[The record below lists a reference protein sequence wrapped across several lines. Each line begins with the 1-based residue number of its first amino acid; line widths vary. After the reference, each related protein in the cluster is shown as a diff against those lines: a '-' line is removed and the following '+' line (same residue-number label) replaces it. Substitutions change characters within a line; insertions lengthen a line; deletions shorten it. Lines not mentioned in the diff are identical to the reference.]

1 MLNRRHIRTKV
12 IQSIYSNSVEL
23 LDHSTL
29 KTYITKSSTTTLD
42 LLYCMI
48 DFIKEINIHFNNI
61 ESKKFSCSFVSQNP
75 YFFFFNKLNQ
85 KSFKRK
91 HIINWDLHL
100 NYIMD
105 LQSDFIEL
113 NKKYLELNKD
123 DNESKLSFFIESYS
137 GIIAESNMLYEFL
150 EDQNINWVNDFP
162 YVNSF
167 ILKNIEKIDIQN
179 TNSFH
184 LPSLFDYQDE
194 VEFGQDLFNNILTNN
209 EELKNHLIGRTP
221 NWDSERIAKID
232 YAILLTSIA
241 ELLYFPTIPP
251 KVTINEYIEIAKEF
265 SSPSSGKFINGV
277 IDKLIKD
284 LTEKGLIVKTCLLY
298 TSPSPRDGLLSRM
311 PSSA

>member
-113 NKKYLELNKD
+113 NKKFLELNKD
-123 DNESKLSFFIESYS
+123 DDESKLSFFIESYS

-194 VEFGQDLFNNILTNN
+194 VEFGQGLFNNILTNN

-241 ELLYFPTIPP
+241 ELLYFPSIPP

-284 LTEKGLIVKTCLLY
+284 LTEKGLIVKTG
-298 TSPSPRDGLLSRM
+298 RGLNS
-311 PSSA
+311 

>member
-1 MLNRRHIRTKV
+1 MLNRRHIRTIV

-23 LDHSTL
+23 LDRSTI
-29 KTYITKSSTTTLD
+29 KTFISKNASTTLD

-61 ESKKFSCSFVSQNP
+61 ESKNFSCTFVSQNP

-91 HIINWDLHL
+91 HIINWDLNL

-105 LQSDFIEL
+105 LQSDLIEL
-113 NKKYLELNKD
+113 NKEYVELNND
-123 DNESKLSFFIESYS
+123 ENENKLEFFMNSYS
-137 GIIAESNMLYEFL
+137 DIIAESDLLYDFL
-150 EDQNINWVNDFP
+150 EDQNLSWANDFP

-179 TNSFH
+179 PNSFH

-194 VEFGQDLFNNILTNN
+194 VKFGQDLFNYIINN
-209 EELKNHLIGRTP
+209 NDELKNHLIGRTP

-232 YAILLTSIA
+232 YAILITAIA
-241 ELLYFPTIPP
+241 ELLYFPSIPP
-251 KVTINEYIEIAKEF
+251 KVTMNEYIEIAKEF

-277 IDKLIKD
+277 IDSLIKD
-284 LTEKGLIVKTCLLY
+284 LTDKGLIVKTG
-298 TSPSPRDGLLSRM
+298 RGLIS
-311 PSSA
+311 

>member
-1 MLNRRHIRTKV
+1 MLNRRHIRTMV

-123 DNESKLSFFIESYS
+123 DDESKLSFFIESYS

-284 LTEKGLIVKTCLLY
+284 LTEKGLIVKTG
-298 TSPSPRDGLLSRM
+298 RGLIS
-311 PSSA
+311 

>member
-113 NKKYLELNKD
+113 NKKFLEINKD
-123 DNESKLSFFIESYS
+123 DDESKLSFFIESYS

-194 VEFGQDLFNNILTNN
+194 LEFGQDLFNNILTNN

-241 ELLYFPTIPP
+241 ELLYFPSIPP

-284 LTEKGLIVKTCLLY
+284 LTEKGLIVKTG
-298 TSPSPRDGLLSRM
+298 RGLIS
-311 PSSA
+311 

>member
-42 LLYCMI
+42 LLYCVI

-85 KSFKRK
+85 KSFNRK

-113 NKKYLELNKD
+113 NKKFLELNKD
-123 DNESKLSFFIESYS
+123 DDESKLSFFIESYS
-137 GIIAESNMLYEFL
+137 GVIAESNMLYEFL

-194 VEFGQDLFNNILTNN
+194 LEFGQDLFNNILTNN

-241 ELLYFPTIPP
+241 ELLYFPSIPP

-284 LTEKGLIVKTCLLY
+284 LTEKGLIVKTG
-298 TSPSPRDGLLSRM
+298 RGLIS
-311 PSSA
+311 

>member
-1 MLNRRHIRTKV
+1 MADDKLIDTEYLKQPITASFIKTV
-12 IQSIYSNSVEL
+12 YSFDDETTVPTYIYSGQ
-23 LDHSTL
+23 
-29 KTYITKSSTTTLD
+29 TKGGGLASWFPQSAAHLD
-42 LLYCMI
+42 L
-48 DFIKEINIHFNNI
+48 NN
-61 ESKKFSCSFVSQNP
+61 
-75 YFFFFNKLNQ
+75 
-85 KSFKRK
+85 
-91 HIINWDLHL
+91 
-100 NYIMD
+100 
-105 LQSDFIEL
+105 
-113 NKKYLELNKD
+113 D
-123 DNESKLSFFIESYS
+123 DDESKLSFFIESYS

-194 VEFGQDLFNNILTNN
+194 IEFGQDLFNNILANN
-209 EELKNHLIGRTP
+209 EGLKNHLIGRTP

-232 YAILLTSIA
+232 YAILITSIA
-241 ELLYFPTIPP
+241 ELLYFPSIPP

-284 LTEKGLIVKTCLLY
+284 LTERGLIVK
-298 TSPSPRDGLLSRM
+298 SGRGLIS
-311 PSSA
+311 

>member
-113 NKKYLELNKD
+113 NKKFLELNKD
-123 DNESKLSFFIESYS
+123 DDESKLSFFIESYS

-194 VEFGQDLFNNILTNN
+194 VEFGQGLFNNILTNN

-241 ELLYFPTIPP
+241 ELLYFPSIPP

-284 LTEKGLIVKTCLLY
+284 LTEKGLIVKTG
-298 TSPSPRDGLLSRM
+298 RGLIS
-311 PSSA
+311 

>member
-1 MLNRRHIRTKV
+1 MLNRRHIRTIV
-12 IQSIYSNSVEL
+12 IQSIYSNSIEL
-23 LDHSTL
+23 IDKRNL
-29 KTYITKSSTTTLD
+29 KSVITESTTTSLD

-91 HIINWDLHL
+91 QIIDWDLNL
-100 NYIMD
+100 NYIIE
-105 LQSDFIEL
+105 LQNDFIEL
-113 NKKYLELNKD
+113 NKRYLDIGENNKD
-123 DNESKLSFFIESYS
+123 LNLKFFIESYS
-137 GIIAESNMLYEFL
+137 EIIAESSLLYDFI

-167 ILKNIEKIDIQN
+167 ILKNIDKIDIQN
-179 TNSFH
+179 PDSFH

-194 VEFGQDLFNNILTNN
+194 INFGRELFNNILNN
-209 EELKNHLIGRTP
+209 NDQLKSHLKGRTP

-232 YAILLTSIA
+232 YAILVTSIA
-241 ELLYFPTIPP
+241 ELLYFPSIPP
-251 KVTINEYIEIAKEF
+251 KVTMNEYIEIAKEF

-284 LTEKGLIVKTCLLY
+284 FTNNGLIVKTG
-298 TSPSPRDGLLSRM
+298 RGLIS
-311 PSSA
+311 

>member
-1 MLNRRHIRTKV
+1 MLNRRHIRTIV

-42 LLYCMI
+42 LLYCII

-91 HIINWDLHL
+91 QIINWDLNL
-100 NYIMD
+100 NYIID
-105 LQSDFIEL
+105 LQSDFIVL
-113 NKKYLELNKD
+113 NKKYIDLDKDNNDGKLE
-123 DNESKLSFFIESYS
+123 FFIESYS
-137 GIIAESNMLYEFL
+137 DIIAESNLLYDFL

-162 YVNSF
+162 YVNSY
-167 ILKNIEKIDIQN
+167 IIKNIEKIDLQN
-179 TNSFH
+179 PSSFH
-184 LPSLFDYQDE
+184 LPTLFDYQDE
-194 VEFGQDLFNNILTNN
+194 VKFGQDLFNNILNNN

-221 NWDSERIAKID
+221 NWDSDRIAKID
-232 YAILLTSIA
+232 YAILITSIA
-241 ELLYFPTIPP
+241 ELLYFPSIPP

-277 IDKLIKD
+277 IDNLIRD
-284 LTEKGLIVKTCLLY
+284 LTEKGLIVKTG
-298 TSPSPRDGLLSRM
+298 RGLIS
-311 PSSA
+311 

>member
-1 MLNRRHIRTKV
+1 MLNRRHIRTIV

-42 LLYCMI
+42 LLYCII

-61 ESKKFSCSFVSQNP
+61 ESKKFSCPFVSQNP

-91 HIINWDLHL
+91 QIINWDFNL
-100 NYIMD
+100 NYIID

-113 NKKYLELNKD
+113 NKKYIDLDKDNNDGKLE
-123 DNESKLSFFIESYS
+123 FFIESYTD
-137 GIIAESNMLYEFL
+137 IIAESNLLYDFL

-162 YVNSF
+162 YVNSY
-167 ILKNIEKIDIQN
+167 IIKNIEKIDLQN
-179 TNSFH
+179 ASSFH

-194 VEFGQDLFNNILTNN
+194 VKFGQDLFNNILNN
-209 EELKNHLIGRTP
+209 DEELKNHLIGRTP
-221 NWDSERIAKID
+221 NWDSDRIAKID
-232 YAILLTSIA
+232 FAILITSIA
-241 ELLYFPTIPP
+241 ELLYFPSIPP

-277 IDKLIKD
+277 IDNLIRD
-284 LTEKGLIVKTCLLY
+284 LTEKGLIVKTG
-298 TSPSPRDGLLSRM
+298 RGLIS
-311 PSSA
+311 

>member
-1 MLNRRHIRTKV
+1 MLNRRHIRTIV

-23 LDHSTL
+23 LDRSTI
-29 KTYITKSSTTTLD
+29 KTFISKNASTTLD

-61 ESKKFSCSFVSQNP
+61 ESKNFSCTFVSQNP

-91 HIINWDLHL
+91 HIINWDLNL

-105 LQSDFIEL
+105 LQSDLIEL
-113 NKKYLELNKD
+113 NKEYVELNND
-123 DNESKLSFFIESYS
+123 ENENKLEFFLNSYS
-137 GIIAESNMLYEFL
+137 DIIAESDLLYDFL
-150 EDQNINWVNDFP
+150 EDQNLSWANDFP

-179 TNSFH
+179 PNSFH

-194 VEFGQDLFNNILTNN
+194 VKFGQDLFNYIINN
-209 EELKNHLIGRTP
+209 NDELKNHLIGRTP

-232 YAILLTSIA
+232 YAILITAIA
-241 ELLYFPTIPP
+241 ELLYFPSIPP
-251 KVTINEYIEIAKEF
+251 KVTMNEYIEIAKEF

-277 IDKLIKD
+277 IDSLIKD
-284 LTEKGLIVKTCLLY
+284 LTDKGLIVKTG
-298 TSPSPRDGLLSRM
+298 RGLIS
-311 PSSA
+311 

>member
-123 DNESKLSFFIESYS
+123 DDESKLSFFIESYS
-137 GIIAESNMLYEFL
+137 GIIADSNMLYDFF

-241 ELLYFPTIPP
+241 ELLYFPSIPP

-277 IDKLIKD
+277 IEKLIKD
-284 LTEKGLIVKTCLLY
+284 LTEKGLIVKTG
-298 TSPSPRDGLLSRM
+298 RGLIS
-311 PSSA
+311 

>member
-1 MLNRRHIRTKV
+1 MLNRRHIRTIV

-23 LDHSTL
+23 LDRSTI
-29 KTYITKSSTTTLD
+29 KTFISKNASTTLD

-61 ESKKFSCSFVSQNP
+61 ESKNFSCTFVSQNP

-91 HIINWDLHL
+91 HIINWDLNL

-105 LQSDFIEL
+105 LQSDLIEL
-113 NKKYLELNKD
+113 NKEYVELNND
-123 DNESKLSFFIESYS
+123 ENENKLEFFINSYS
-137 GIIAESNMLYEFL
+137 DIIAESDLLYDFL
-150 EDQNINWVNDFP
+150 EDQNLSWANDFP

-179 TNSFH
+179 PNSFH

-194 VEFGQDLFNNILTNN
+194 VKFGQDLFNYIINN
-209 EELKNHLIGRTP
+209 NDELKNHLIGRTP

-232 YAILLTSIA
+232 YAILITAIA
-241 ELLYFPTIPP
+241 ELLYFPSIPP
-251 KVTINEYIEIAKEF
+251 KVTMNEYIEIAKEF

-277 IDKLIKD
+277 IDSLIKD
-284 LTEKGLIVKTCLLY
+284 LTDKGLIVKTG
-298 TSPSPRDGLLSRM
+298 RGLIS
-311 PSSA
+311 

>member
-123 DNESKLSFFIESYS
+123 DDESKLSFFIESYS

-179 TNSFH
+179 TNSFQ

-241 ELLYFPTIPP
+241 ELLYFPSIPP

-284 LTEKGLIVKTCLLY
+284 LTEKGLIVKTG
-298 TSPSPRDGLLSRM
+298 RGLIS
-311 PSSA
+311 

>member
-1 MLNRRHIRTKV
+1 MLNRRHIRTIV

-42 LLYCMI
+42 LLYCII

-91 HIINWDLHL
+91 QIINWDLNL
-100 NYIMD
+100 NYIID
-105 LQSDFIEL
+105 LQSDFIVL
-113 NKKYLELNKD
+113 NKKYIDFDKDNNDGKLE
-123 DNESKLSFFIESYS
+123 FFIESYKD
-137 GIIAESNMLYEFL
+137 IIAESNLLYDFL

-162 YVNSF
+162 YVNSY
-167 ILKNIEKIDIQN
+167 IIKNIEKIDLQN
-179 TNSFH
+179 TSSFH
-184 LPSLFDYQDE
+184 LPSLFDHQDE
-194 VEFGQDLFNNILTNN
+194 VKFGQDLFNNILNNN

-221 NWDSERIAKID
+221 NWDSDRIAKID
-232 YAILLTSIA
+232 YAILITSIA
-241 ELLYFPTIPP
+241 ELLYFPSIPP

-277 IDKLIKD
+277 IDNLIRD
-284 LTEKGLIVKTCLLY
+284 LTEKGLIVKTG
-298 TSPSPRDGLLSRM
+298 RGLIS
-311 PSSA
+311 

>member
-85 KSFKRK
+85 KSFNRK

-113 NKKYLELNKD
+113 NKKFLELNKD
-123 DNESKLSFFIESYS
+123 DDESKLSFFIESYS

-194 VEFGQDLFNNILTNN
+194 VEFGQGLFNNILTNN

-241 ELLYFPTIPP
+241 ELLYFPSIPP

-284 LTEKGLIVKTCLLY
+284 LTEKGLIVKTG
-298 TSPSPRDGLLSRM
+298 RGLIS
-311 PSSA
+311 

>member
-85 KSFKRK
+85 KSFNRK

-113 NKKYLELNKD
+113 NKKFLELNKD
-123 DNESKLSFFIESYS
+123 DDESKLSFFIESYS
-137 GIIAESNMLYEFL
+137 GVIAESNMLYEFL

-194 VEFGQDLFNNILTNN
+194 LEFGQDLFNNILTNN

-241 ELLYFPTIPP
+241 ELLYFPSIPP

-284 LTEKGLIVKTCLLY
+284 LTEKGLIVKTG
-298 TSPSPRDGLLSRM
+298 RGLIS
-311 PSSA
+311 

>member
-113 NKKYLELNKD
+113 NKKFLELNKD
-123 DNESKLSFFIESYS
+123 DDESKLSFFIESYS

-241 ELLYFPTIPP
+241 ELLYFPSIPP

-284 LTEKGLIVKTCLLY
+284 LTEKGLIVKTG
-298 TSPSPRDGLLSRM
+298 RGLNS
-311 PSSA
+311 